1 MIDFDIRRAELV
13 ECPTSDSRVW
23 FLLNSKICGV
33 HPARFMT
40 TSPLVASFPEE
51 FTTVSLEELQ
61 NGAHLD
67 RRVYKDVVPIASSFG
82 VVSAILRQRCPKPDE
97 RDAYSWLVDAINNVK
112 IESRPDTSETS
123 ETSDGNVSDM
133 TLRLQSIQEENHKL
147 KTDLEL
153 AMSKLESLRDEVTS
167 SSTEGSQSTKP
178 KEELDDVWNS
188 LSDVCDRYQVHLA
201 SVIADRA
208 LKPEVAKTLSDIA
221 DRLMEKKEPKEVLE
235 IMLGGSA
242 GKFFQSL
249 HVPDWTL
256 LYFKLQSRIP
266 DQGWQMLLSISKLGR
281 TGRNSDI
288 PVLLNKNQIK
298 AVRKM
303 IFGIVR
309 KALHIRPLPN
319 GAPQGHQVS
328 LSTAVAWAARE
339 TRLHHPDQQT
349 LELNLKL
356 DGRPF
361 FGRQQVM
368 IGIVPINVHH
378 ASSESSK
385 SVYPIAIANCKEN
398 RKNVE
403 ALIRDLNA
411 QKNAIKKNGLTVD
424 GRHFQVKFTVTLDY
438 KALIML
444 LKRKDDDVD
453 GNVDGLC
460 GRGLDT
466 ECCVYCK
473 VIRGCACP
481 GVPKG
486 EACAE
491 CFLKSKANIGGWKGL
506 RDDLLFLLEEDL
518 CALHCELRNTEQL
531 LSSLGMFAYECGSL
545 KECNAVLANYGP
557 DSMKGRD
564 RVLVKAKPGQESGIE
579 RHNIQVVSFSGS
591 TERRFLDNIE
601 DIVTRSLPL
610 HNLKLFFNN
619 KDVAETYLLN
629 QVTFCEEMIQVEVL
643 ASLYA

>member
-1 MIDFDIRRAELV
+1 
-13 ECPTSDSRVW
+13 
-23 FLLNSKICGV
+23 
-33 HPARFMT
+33 MT

-256 LYFKLQSRIP
+256 LYFKLQS
-266 DQGWQMLLSISKLGR
+266 
-281 TGRNSDI
+281 
-288 PVLLNKNQIK
+288 
-298 AVRKM
+298 
-303 IFGIVR
+303 
-309 KALHIRPLPN
+309 
-319 GAPQGHQVS
+319 
-328 LSTAVAWAARE
+328 
-339 TRLHHPDQQT
+339 
-349 LELNLKL
+349 
-356 DGRPF
+356 
-361 FGRQQVM
+361 
-368 IGIVPINVHH
+368 
-378 ASSESSK
+378 
-385 SVYPIAIANCKEN
+385 
-398 RKNVE
+398 
-403 ALIRDLNA
+403 
-411 QKNAIKKNGLTVD
+411 
-424 GRHFQVKFTVTLDY
+424 
-438 KALIML
+438 
-444 LKRKDDDVD
+444 
-453 GNVDGLC
+453 
-460 GRGLDT
+460 
-466 ECCVYCK
+466 
-473 VIRGCACP
+473 
-481 GVPKG
+481 
-486 EACAE
+486 
-491 CFLKSKANIGGWKGL
+491 
-506 RDDLLFLLEEDL
+506 
-518 CALHCELRNTEQL
+518 
-531 LSSLGMFAYECGSL
+531 
-545 KECNAVLANYGP
+545 
-557 DSMKGRD
+557 
-564 RVLVKAKPGQESGIE
+564 
-579 RHNIQVVSFSGS
+579 
-591 TERRFLDNIE
+591 
-601 DIVTRSLPL
+601 
-610 HNLKLFFNN
+610 
-619 KDVAETYLLN
+619 
-629 QVTFCEEMIQVEVL
+629 
-643 ASLYA
+643 